1 MSLPAETKTEVW
13 LALRADGAANIPSTP
28 TSGTAAD
35 PYDASSPTL
44 FSDRM
49 NSFQPNTIIH
59 LGPGVFQTFGFVYG
73 GANTWQPKSG
83 QKIIGAGMYATTLK
97 VVGANSQT
105 NSQK

>member
-1 MSLPAETKTEVW
+1 MPLPPESKLEVW

-59 LGPGVFQTFGFVYG
+59 LCPGVFQTFGYVSVTCPG
-73 GANTWQPKSG
+73 PANTWQPKSG
-83 QKIIGAGMYATTLK
+83 QKIIGAGMFATTLK
-97 VVGANSQT
+97 VVGAT
-105 NSQK
+105 N